1 MLFGCVRYV
10 GRIGR
15 NEKENLHIGGEATKT
30 FSRSYGRIFFM
41 KNNKRLFKIT
51 LSLVFLF
58 SCGPSPEEIAAEEK
72 RKVELAVA
80 EEKRKVE
87 LAVATCERVKEEL
100 LYVQVDEL
108 EKVMKR
114 IGTYEYPMW
123 DRTEEAFFYG
133 LCKEFVLKDGYDQKL
148 SKAREKMIAEKTRQF
163 EEVLEI
169 YPPKPTLKSFDMYV
183 EGDEKIFIE
192 YFCKTISG
200 FDIDIVI
207 VFKNQLGEVRKR
219 KKSAPCW
226 GETHDELIRDF
237 GSDGFTNEIINL
249 FYENNPKQYVE
260 TIYIEWN
267 GYMDKYEFAK
277 WHKKENDPRE
287 FRFIMDKL
295 DVPYPLIDAD
305 KLKER
310 YYIYP

>member
-1 MLFGCVRYV
+1 MAEYFY
-10 GRIGR
+10 
-15 NEKENLHIGGEATKT
+15 
-30 FSRSYGRIFFM
+30 M
-41 KNNKRLFKIT
+41 KNNKRLFTIT
-51 LSLVFLF
+51 LSLFFLF

-87 LAVATCERVKEEL
+87 LAVATCELVKEEI

-108 EKVMKR
+108 TRVMKL
-114 IGTYEYPMW
+114 IGTYEYDVW
-123 DRTEEAFFYG
+123 DRAEESFFYG

-183 EGDEKIFIE
+183 EGDEIIFIE

-207 VFKNQLGEVRKR
+207 VFKNQLGEVRY
-219 KKSAPCW
+219 KKNTGQCE
-226 GETHDELIRDF
+226 GETNNIKITDL

-249 FYENNPKQYVE
+249 FYEDNPKQYVE
-260 TIYIEWN
+260 NIYIQWN
-267 GYMDKYEFAK
+267 GYMDRFTFAK

-295 DVPYPLIDAD
+295 DVAYPFIDAD